1 MPVCREQEE
10 LLPKLRLDPVLSQ
23 RHADLVE
30 ERLAEQRQIFAEIAD
45 GNGTFR
51 MADLK
56 YRLRS
61 LNNFALWQ
69 DKHIC
74 RNCHIVY
81 TK

>member
-51 MADLK
+51 MADL
-56 YRLRS
+56 
-61 LNNFALWQ
+61 NNFALWQ